1 MERGCG
7 PSAQRVLLLELAMHH
22 VQRGLWISLRAEG
35 GPAAVLAAS
44 AALVCRLEGQKAVVH

>member
-1 MERGCG
+1 MVERGCG

-22 VQRGLWISLRAEG
+22 VQRGISLRAEG

>member
-1 MERGCG
+1 
-7 PSAQRVLLLELAMHH
+7 MHH